1 MPPKPCTVGLPV
13 PGFDADVF
21 DDEGKSARQGYLVI
35 KKPWPSM
42 TRGILKNRKKFNELY
57 WSKYKNVWYHGDVVS
72 IDSDGLWYILGRADD
87 VIKISGHRIES
98 VEIEAAI
105 AVHPAAAEAMVMGVP
120 DELKGQS
127 IVAHVILK
135 KEYENCIRDREGVS
149 RLKSEIMQCIE
160 NSIGKGRP
168 E

>member
-1 MPPKPCTVGLPV
+1 M
-13 PGFDADVF
+13 
-21 DDEGKSARQGYLVI
+21 
-35 KKPWPSM
+35 
-42 TRGILKNRKKFNELY
+42 
-57 WSKYKNVWYHGDVVS
+57 
-72 IDSDGLWYILGRADD
+72 GRADD
-87 VIKISGHRIES
+87 VIKISGHRIGS

-127 IVAHVILK
+127 IVAHVVLR

-149 RLKSEIMQCIE
+149 RLKKEIMQCIE
-160 NSIGKGRP
+160 NSIGKFACPKEIKIVDDLPKTPTGKTVRQILKKDRP